1 MLEAIIEKSLG
12 NFKLNVSFKLEK
24 GVLAILGS
32 SGCGKSMTLK
42 CIAGL
47 HAPDTGTIKLNDKI
61 LFSSDSKI
69 SVPPRL
75 RNIGYVFQNYALF
88 PHLTVSQNIAY
99 GIKDLPKEERHI
111 KTTQMISRMQL
122 KGLEKHYPSQLSG
135 GQQQRAAL
143 ARTLIKEP
151 ELLLLDEPFSALDS
165 HIKYL
170 LEKELIGIIKNN
182 FDGMVLLV
190 THNIEEAYRI
200 SDHIMVMNKGENLQ
214 LGTKEDIIYAPKN
227 ITTARITGCKN
238 FLDVTVLD
246 DTEAYYLLQSKD
258 LIFKAAKK
266 IESSIS
272 ISKQLTAGIRA
283 HHLSLSSFDSE
294 SDTTFA
300 CQILE
305 KIEGVFSTT
314 VLVNCK
320 GCILQLEVSKT
331 SCPHLS
337 DEASQNLTLH
347 IPPDQVFLIDATPSE

>member
-1 MLEAIIEKSLG
+1 MLEAAIEKSLG
-12 NFKLNVSFKLEK
+12 NFKLNTYFKIEK

-47 HAPDTGTIKLNDKI
+47 NTPDKGTIKLNDRI

-69 SVPPRL
+69 NVPPRL

-99 GIKDLPKEERHI
+99 GIKELPKEERHQKI
-111 KTTQMISRMQL
+111 TQMISRMQL
-122 KGLEKHYPSQLSG
+122 EGLEKRYPSQLSG
-135 GQQQRAAL
+135 GQQQRVAL

-165 HIKYL
+165 HIKHL
-170 LEKELIGIIKNN
+170 LEKELIDIIKNN
-182 FDGMVLLV
+182 FDGIVLLV

-200 SDHIMVMNKGENLQ
+200 SDHIMIMDQGENVQ
-214 LGTKEDIIYAPKN
+214 LGTKEAIIHTPQNLTA
-227 ITTARITGCKN
+227 ARITGCKN
-238 FLDVTVLD
+238 FFDVTVID
-246 DTEAYYLLQSKD
+246 DNDAYYLLQSKE
-258 LIFKAAKK
+258 LVFKAAKK
-266 IESSIS
+266 
-272 ISKQLTAGIRA
+272 AGNPIAKALIAGVRA

-314 VLVNCK
+314 VLVTCK
-320 GCILQLEVSKT
+320 GCIFQVEVSKA
-331 SCPHLS
+331 SCPHLA
-337 DEASQNLTLH
+337 DDASKQLTLH
-347 IPPDQVFLIDATPSE
+347 IPPEHVFLMSGSV